1 MDLKAL
7 HAELQFRTS
16 RSSGSGG
23 QHVNKVETRIELLFS
38 VKESQFLSNNEKE
51 RLLELLANRINKEGV
66 LLIASGNYRSQ
77 LRNKKA
83 AIEKFDELLREAL
96 KPRKK
101 RKPVKKLT
109 ADPGKRLE
117 AKKRHSEKKALRGKV
132 FQ

>member
-38 VKESQFLSNNEKE
+38 VRESQFLSNDEKE
-51 RLLELLANRINKEGV
+51 RLLQLLANRINKEGI

-83 AIEKFDELLREAL
+83 AIEKFDELLGEAL
-96 KPRKK
+96 KPPKK

-109 ADPGKRLE
+109 ANPEKRLE
-117 AKKRHSEKKALRGKV
+117 AKRRHSEKKALRGKV